1 MQSSPL
7 DQSITV
13 TVRQLVVFGFG
24 GAGLLILG
32 AMLGHSATFA
42 TETSLAES
50 AMSKLAECERGRGAS
65 AVVWPHQINRKEHL

>member
-7 DQSITV
+7 DRRITV
-13 TVRQLVVFGFG
+13 TVGHVVFCVLS
-24 GAGLLILG
+24 AACLLTLG
-32 AMLGHSATFA
+32 AMIGHSATFA